1 MLCRAVPCFA
11 EFSLSCIPE
20 DNASKRAELA
30 SASMHVFEHFIHLLS
45 SFSIVFLTATNIL
58 ERYTSMYTYRYVAT
72 NSSTAVYTSIYAVEP
87 RAQQSIAKHSKA
99 QRNPPCTRQQTKF
112 VPIRVRTKNSCT
124 YMHAASRMLSWSV
137 ELVASAS
144 HLFAPKMLDHLLYIC
159 L

>member
-1 MLCRAVPCFA
+1 MPCFA

-30 SASMHVFEHFIHLLS
+30 SASMHVPEHFIHLLS

-58 ERYTSMYTYRYVAT
+58 ERYTSKYTYRYVAT

-112 VPIRVRTKNSCT
+112 VPIRVRTTKHM
-124 YMHAASRMLSWSV
+124 YVHACCVQFVFLERRARGIGKSPV
-137 ELVASAS
+137 FTENVG
-144 HLFAPKMLDHLLYIC
+144 HLLCIC